1 MQGILSRFYDTHG
14 ETESN
19 KKWVATFRCTPMGL
33 KSALELACPY
43 RITYTIYL
51 NLSCEINHWR
61 CGVADFGARTIRPK
75 EHREVGRFFPIN
87 VYLQNS
93 SSKANPLRGIV
104 VRFTCVLQPVSM
116 ELP

>member
-1 MQGILSRFYDTHG
+1 MVLLNSHKAFIERTLMD
-14 ETESN
+14 
-19 KKWVATFRCTPMGL
+19 GL
-33 KSALELACPY
+33 GH
-43 RITYTIYL
+43 
-51 NLSCEINHWR
+51 SCREY
-61 CGVADFGARTIRPK
+61 CLDFTTRTVRLR

-87 VYLQNS
+87 VYLQDL